1 MRVLSV
7 LVSVSKGA
15 ATVLFEPANLS
26 IIALMKRLTAALALV
41 LSIGVAT
48 SAFSQTSWPNQREA
62 DFILHNFRFASGE
75 TLAELRIHYLT
86 LGTPKKNAAGDTVNA
101 VLLLHGTSG
110 SSASWLQPTLA
121 NELFGKGQPFD
132 ASQYF
137 VVIPD
142 GIGAGGSS
150 KPSDGLRGRFP
161 HYRYHDMVE
170 AQYRVVTEALGIR
183 HLRLVLGTSM
193 GGMQTWM
200 WGEMYPDFMDAL
212 VPLASQPIAMSGRN
226 WITRRIRIE
235 AIRNDPD
242 WNGGNYEKNPTRY
255 VYTLPLASLMTES
268 VVRLQETAP
277 TREAADE
284 LYKRLVDDA
293 RKNDANNQLYAI
305 EAVMDYDPSK
315 DLEKIRARLLAIN
328 FADDALNPPELGVL
342 EPAIRRIPHARHVII
357 PAGPETHGHYTYL
370 RAALWKAHVAAFMTT
385 LEAIRE

>member
-7 LVSVSKGA
+7 LVSVSKVA
-15 ATVLFEPANLS
+15 ATVLFERANLS
-26 IIALMKRLTAALALV
+26 IIALMKRLTALSPSRCLSALQRPRSARRAGRI
-41 LSIGVAT
+41 SARRT
-48 SAFSQTSWPNQREA
+48 SSCA
-62 DFILHNFRFASGE
+62 ISGS
-75 TLAELRIHYLT
+75 AAVKHSPSCDIHYFT
-86 LGTPKKNAAGDTVNA
+86 LGTARKNAAGDTVNA

-121 NELFGKGQPFD
+121 NELFGKGQPLD

-137 VVIPD
+137 VMIPD

-161 HYRYHDMVE
+161 HYRYRDMVE

-212 VPLASQPIAMSGRN
+212 VPIASQPIAMSGRN

-242 WNGGNYEKNPTRY
+242 WNGGNYEKNPTR
-255 VYTLPLASLMTES
+255 
-268 VVRLQETAP
+268 
-277 TREAADE
+277 
-284 LYKRLVDDA
+284 
-293 RKNDANNQLYAI
+293 
-305 EAVMDYDPSK
+305 
-315 DLEKIRARLLAIN
+315 
-328 FADDALNPPELGVL
+328 
-342 EPAIRRIPHARHVII
+342 
-357 PAGPETHGHYTYL
+357 
-370 RAALWKAHVAAFMTT
+370 
-385 LEAIRE
+385 